1 MDDFDEKSDSK
12 CGEDSK
18 ADSKQ
23 SLTGLEVL
31 LKVEEYFYGTII
43 QHGQTSLIFPNFTS
57 LSRATPLGDD
67 ELADY
72 FQNYA
77 LKKCGIIDLESEE
90 YKLEYTELYHEYR
103 GLFEKKLEYYI
114 EKELQGSVTEMFAA
128 LKSKMDDEPN
138 SSEAFFGQ
146 ILLAVSDFDI
156 FMTMMRCTTIL
167 TASHYIICLSLFR
180 LSLGRRNNPCK
191 DRVNYTHG
199 YG

>member
-1 MDDFDEKSDSK
+1 M
-12 CGEDSK
+12 
-18 ADSKQ
+18 
-23 SLTGLEVL
+23 
-31 LKVEEYFYGTII
+31 YY
-43 QHGQTSLIFPNFTS
+43 
-57 LSRATPLGDD
+57 SRPGDD

-77 LKKCGIIDLESEE
+77 LKKCSIIDLESEE

-156 FMTMMRCTTIL
+156 FMTMMRYTIILTIL
-167 TASHYIICLSLFR
+167 TLFLYIIYSSFLL
-180 LSLGRRNNPCK
+180 LLPGKRNSPCK
-191 DRVNYTHG
+191 DRVNYAHG
-199 YG
+199 

>member
-1 MDDFDEKSDSK
+1 M
-12 CGEDSK
+12 
-18 ADSKQ
+18 
-23 SLTGLEVL
+23 
-31 LKVEEYFYGTII
+31 YY
-43 QHGQTSLIFPNFTS
+43 
-57 LSRATPLGDD
+57 SRPGDD

-77 LKKCGIIDLESEE
+77 LKKCSIIDLESEE

-156 FMTMMRCTTIL
+156 FMTMMRYTIILTIL
-167 TASHYIICLSLFR
+167 TLFLYIIYSSFLL
-180 LSLGRRNNPCK
+180 LLPGKRNSPCK
-191 DRVNYTHG
+191 DRVNYAHG